1 MNMKTGFASLLLL
14 ISYSSLIP
22 SSTFAQTPTRF
33 KIVVNSDQDSVQ
45 ADSSL
50 TLREAIELINGT
62 LPVDRLS
69 DAEKSQV
76 SVINEST
83 SQIDFQLPSGQ
94 TIIRVGRELPAI
106 VAPVTIDGT
115 TQTGYEADKAV
126 IAELPLVQPIVE
138 ITPVQNTFVPRGLT
152 ITSDNVTIR
161 GLSLYGFNDDVDD
174 TARTPPADIFI
185 AHRLPPPDIRK
196 QPTPANFAPFY
207 SDDVP
212 PKNVVIENNWLGIR
226 PDQSVPPTTSAFGV
240 SVFNSTGTT
249 IRRNWI
255 ANHDGSAI
263 ITSVNSTN
271 LQVTENAIVANGLAG
286 MPDAIRLEG
295 NIDQSEIS
303 GNLICGNDG
312 SGVYLFKPEGA
323 TQIRDNRI
331 TYNGR
336 RFRRA
341 AVYLMGNNH
350 QVTGNLITNQAG
362 SGVVVAAFPLSRRN
376 TIANN
381 RFANLEGLSIDL
393 VTQGNV
399 SVQAYQKGDGINPFR
414 NSPNRR
420 KDTGNGAIDAPQFT
434 SKAFV
439 LSGAQAQ
446 ITGKA
451 DPDSQIQL
459 YRVTENT
466 SPYGTLSEPLGN
478 AETDKQGNFTF
489 TSETLK
495 PGDLISAIATNP
507 NYGTSEPALNTIV
520 RTAETTT
527 PPNLQPPT
535 SATPTCVTPPIA
547 QVPTPPT
554 PTPEPNVPVRITVPK
569 NVHFALDQSYISPES
584 ASVLDRIAA
593 VVLANPT
600 IILELQGHTDP
611 RASDDYNQRL
621 GQRRALS
628 VRNYLIRKGI
638 NSARM
643 TIRSFGERQRR
654 SDGNTRLDFA
664 RDRRVEVIYK
674 DARDIE
680 VFVQEE
686 DLQLEPARGG
696 R

>member
-1 MNMKTGFASLLLL
+1 MKINKRLTSLLLL
-14 ISYSSLIP
+14 LSYNSIFTSLAV
-22 SSTFAQTPTRF
+22 SQTPIRLRV
-33 KIVVNSDQDSVQ
+33 VVNSNQDGVQ
-45 ADSSL
+45 ADSGL
-50 TLREAIELINGT
+50 TLREAIELTNGT
-62 LPVDRLS
+62 LSVDRLS
-69 DAEKSQV
+69 ESEKSQV
-76 SVINEST
+76 SVINESV
-83 SQIDFQLPSGQ
+83 SQISFQLPTGQ

-106 VAPVTIDGT
+106 VAPVTLDGT
-115 TQTGYEADKAV
+115 TQTGYEPDKAV
-126 IAELPLVQPIVE
+126 IAELPLVKPIVE
-138 ITPVQNTFVPRGLT
+138 ITPTQNTFVPRGLT

-161 GLSLYGFNDDVDD
+161 GLSLYGFNDDLDD

-196 QPTPANFAPFY
+196 QPTPANFSPFY

-255 ANHDGSAI
+255 ANHDGSGI

-350 QVTGNLITNQAG
+350 QVTGNLITHQAG

-381 RFANLEGLSIDL
+381 RFSNLEGLSIDL

-399 SVQAYQKGDGINPFR
+399 SVQAYQKGDGINPAR

-420 KDTGNGAIDAPQFT
+420 KDTGNGAIDSPQFT
-434 SKAFV
+434 AKEFI
-439 LSGAQAQ
+439 LTGTQAQ
-446 ITGKA
+446 LTGKA
-451 DPDSQIQL
+451 DPNSQIQL
-459 YRVTENT
+459 YRVTQNT
-466 SPYGTLSEPLGN
+466 SPYGLLSEPLGN
-478 AETDKQGNFTF
+478 TQTDKQGNFTF

-495 PGDLISAIATNP
+495 PGDLISAIATDP

-520 RTAETTT
+520 RTAETAT
-527 PPNLQPPT
+527 PPNVQPPT
-535 SATPTCVTPPIA
+535 RSVPTCVTPPIA

-554 PTPEPNVPVRITVPK
+554 PEPNVPIRLTVPK
-569 NVHFALDQSYISPES
+569 NVHFALDKFYISPES
-584 ASVLDRIAA
+584 ARVLDRIAT

-611 RASDDYNQRL
+611 RASDAYNQKL
-621 GQRRALS
+621 GERRALS

-638 NSARM
+638 NPARM
-643 TIRSFGERQRR
+643 TLRSFGERQRI

-674 DARDIE
+674 DARDLE

>member
-1 MNMKTGFASLLLL
+1 MNMKTGFASLLFL

-22 SSTFAQTPTRF
+22 SSTLAQTPTRF

-45 ADSSL
+45 ADNGL
-50 TLREAIELINGT
+50 TLREAIELTNGT
-62 LPVDRLS
+62 LSIDRLS

-76 SVINEST
+76 SVINESI
-83 SQIDFQLPSGQ
+83 SQISFQLPSGQ
-94 TIIRVGRELPAI
+94 TIIQVGRELPAI
-106 VAPVTIDGT
+106 VSPVTIDGT
-115 TQTGYEADKAV
+115 TQTGYEPDKAV
-126 IAELPLVQPIVE
+126 IAELPLVKPIVE
-138 ITPVQNTFVPRGLT
+138 ITPTQNTFVPRGLT

-161 GLSLYGFNDDVDD
+161 GLSLYGFNDDLDD

-185 AHRLPPPDIRK
+185 AHRLPPPDISK
-196 QPTPANFAPFY
+196 QPTPANFSPFY

-255 ANHDGSAI
+255 ANHDGSGI

-271 LQVTENAIVANGLAG
+271 LQVIENAIVANGLAG
-286 MPDAIRLEG
+286 MPDAVRLEG

-381 RFANLEGLSIDL
+381 RFSNLEGLSIDL

-399 SVQAYQKGDGINPFR
+399 SVQAYQKGDGINPLR

-434 SKAFV
+434 AKAFV
-439 LSGAQAQ
+439 LSGSQAQ
-446 ITGKA
+446 LTGKA

-478 AETDKQGNFTF
+478 AQTDKQGNFTF

-495 PGDLISAIATNP
+495 PGDLVSAIATDP

-520 RTAETTT
+520 RTAETST
-527 PPNLQPPT
+527 PPNVQSPT
-535 SATPTCVTPPIA
+535 SSTPTCVTPPIT
-547 QVPTPPT
+547 QVPTPIPT
-554 PTPEPNVPVRITVPK
+554 PTPNVPIRLTVPK
-569 NVHFALDQSYISPES
+569 NVHFALDKSYISPES
-584 ASVLDRIAA
+584 ARVLDRIAA

-611 RASDDYNQRL
+611 RASDEYNQKL
-621 GQRRALS
+621 GERRALS

-638 NSARM
+638 NPARM

-674 DARDIE
+674 DARDLE

-686 DLQLEPARGG
+686 DLQLEPARGV